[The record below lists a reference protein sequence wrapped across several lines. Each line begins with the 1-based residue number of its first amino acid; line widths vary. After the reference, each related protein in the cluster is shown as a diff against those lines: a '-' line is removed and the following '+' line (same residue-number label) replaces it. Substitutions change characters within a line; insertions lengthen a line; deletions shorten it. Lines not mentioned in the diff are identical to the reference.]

1 MLNIFCRGDQMPD
14 VETRHLEGKAMRNCE
29 ALVARRPN
37 RRQAI
42 SGMAAALGS
51 LVAAPVLLAKP
62 QQTMTETPSTGV
74 EALLTYLHQEV
85 DFKAAPQRIYDALL
99 DSKQFTAFS
108 GAPAEISREVGGAF
122 SLFGGLIVGRNV
134 ELIPNKLIV
143 QAWRPSNWNLGQYS
157 LVRIELKE
165 HAGQTQ
171 LILDHTG
178 FSEGDFR
185 HLNAGWHEHYWEPLK
200 RFLA

>member
-1 MLNIFCRGDQMPD
+1 
-14 VETRHLEGKAMRNCE
+14 MRNCE
-29 ALVARRPN
+29 ALVARRQN

-42 SGMAAALGS
+42 SGIAVALGS
-51 LVAAPVLLAKP
+51 LVAAPMLLGKP
-62 QQTMTETPSTGV
+62 QQPMSETPSTGV

-108 GAPAEISREVGGAF
+108 GAPAEINSEVGGAF

-143 QAWRPSNWNLGQYS
+143 QAWRPSHWNLGQYS
-157 LVRIELKE
+157 MVRIELKE

-171 LILDHTG
+171 LVLDHTG